1 MSKKYSTVNVLNCFQ
16 QILISILTFLFNFI
30 LLKNARNFIDMDKVF
45 TKVQWNAVIIK
56 NLEMFS
62 LNFLKNM
69 IKISQKSWEKSR
81 FNNNTFFEM
90 NEKQWCTPFR
100 NNFIKLKKKLSF
112 SELYDPPIGFLKVT
126 EVHPE
131 LSVMARLQWILINIF
146 ILRKVL

>member
-1 MSKKYSTVNVLNCFQ
+1 MSKKYSTVNVLNSFQ

-45 TKVQWNAVIIK
+45 TKVQWNAVIIQ
-56 NLEMFS
+56 NLEMLS

-100 NNFIKLKKKLSF
+100 NNFIKFKKIIVFWTLWSTDRVL
-112 SELYDPPIGFLKVT
+112 EGNR
-126 EVHPE
+126 
-131 LSVMARLQWILINIF
+131 SVPRIVGNGTIAMNF
-146 ILRKVL
+146 DKHFYTT